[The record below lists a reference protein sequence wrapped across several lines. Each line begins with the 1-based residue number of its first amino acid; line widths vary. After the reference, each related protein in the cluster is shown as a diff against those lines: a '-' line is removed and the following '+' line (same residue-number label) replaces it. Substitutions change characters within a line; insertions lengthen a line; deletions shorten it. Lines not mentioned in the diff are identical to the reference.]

1 MYHQFLLFYIFL
13 LVVFCKTD
21 RGGEQTIEGEEVC
34 KASEVF
40 RSTALNCDLAND
52 RLYCVELQAN
62 DREDATGNLVSHLWL
77 LGDGNM
83 KPGNKVEH
91 CYNVYGTYDVQLIST
106 KKVEGI
112 EFKDTTTYVLDVGEI
127 ALIQEIKEDRFVY
140 FFDGSSSY
148 IGEEFKVA
156 NYYWSF
162 GDGNYACDMLV
173 TNRYTKPGEYEVKL
187 IVEGISGNGEIRQIC
202 GIKRITIR

>member
-1 MYHQFLLFYIFL
+1 M
-13 LVVFCKTD
+13 T
-21 RGGEQTIEGEEVC
+21 
-34 KASEVF
+34 
-40 RSTALNCDLAND
+40 
-52 RLYCVELQAN
+52 
-62 DREDATGNLVSHLWL
+62 HLWL
-77 LGDGNM
+77 LGDGSM
-83 KPGNKVEH
+83 KPGNKIEH

-112 EFKDTTTYVLDVGEI
+112 EFVDTTTYALDVGEI

-148 IGEEFKVA
+148 IGDDCKNL

-187 IVEGISGNGEIRQIC
+187 IVEGISDSGEKRQIC